1 MESAEFIRAV
11 EAAKLEALY
20 QFAYGLSHEIN
31 NPLANIATRAQTL
44 LAEEADPER
53 RRKLA
58 TIVQQ
63 AFRAHEM
70 IADLMLFARPPALK
84 VEQVDVVKLA
94 ETVVAELQ
102 EAAREQGTKLARSG
116 DAGPLIANVDSTQIA
131 VALKA
136 IVQNAIEAV
145 RSGGSVE
152 VRVSADCGM
161 RNAESREQV
170 SEQEAQHSS
179 SPIPQSAICNLQLT
193 VSDTGPGIPAELR
206 PHIFD
211 PFFSGREA
219 GRGLG
224 LGLSKAWRIVQLH
237 GGQIELEN
245 GARGAVFTIK
255 LPIGQ
260 FEDSPAG

>member
-1 MESAEFIRAV
+1 MHPTDEFAAAL

-31 NPLANIATRAQTL
+31 NPLANISTRAQTL
-44 LAEEADPER
+44 LVEERDPER

-70 IADLMLFARPPALK
+70 IADLMLFARPPALRK
-84 VEQVDVVKLA
+84 APTDLVQLA
-94 ETVVAELQ
+94 DTVVGEMQ
-102 EAAREQGTKLARSG
+102 DQAREQNTRVIRSG
-116 DAGPLIANVDSTQIA
+116 DSSSLTAEVDATQMA

-136 IVQNAIEAV
+136 ILQNSLEAV
-145 RSGGSVE
+145 RQGGAVE
-152 VRVSADCGM
+152 INVSAEYSVPG
-161 RNAESREQV
+161 RSESNPKSAANPPSAVPTPHFLV
-170 SEQEAQHSS
+170 SV
-179 SPIPQSAICNLQLT
+179 T
-193 VSDTGPGIPAELR
+193 DTGPGIAPEIR

-237 GGQIELEN
+237 GGWIAVEN
-245 GARGAVFTIK
+245 QPERGVKFTIA
-255 LPIGQ
+255 LPG
-260 FEDSPAG
+260 EVPTLLATAPPGT